1 MKALMSAEQLRL
13 GVPGGVWVA
22 ALLCVVAFAII
33 AVGLYEQRAIEAP
46 GRRHT
51 LQALR
56 IASAIV
62 ALLYVVQPAWVSE
75 RVEQL
80 PGRLAIL
87 LDASRSMLV
96 RDGDDT
102 RLSRALSSLQR
113 LYDNARD
120 KPALFVFGRELTPI
134 TRSGLALN
142 EIVPRDDTR
151 IERALNTLVG
161 GQAQDLGAVLLV
173 SDGADRAPH
182 FDPRDLRRLGVRV
195 HTLAIGDSANKPD
208 LAIESIRVDAEAFLR
223 QPAEVTVTV
232 RRTPASSEPVTVS
245 LRNGSEL
252 IRETTIVFDPDGT
265 GSAQLSFTPTK
276 LGRAVYTV

>member
-1 MKALMSAEQLRL
+1 MNALMSAEQLRL

-22 ALLCVVAFAII
+22 ALLFALALAVVVI
-33 AVGLYEQRAIEAP
+33 GLYEQRAIQAP

-56 IASAIV
+56 IASASV
-62 ALLYVVQPAWVSE
+62 AFLYVVQPAWVSE

-96 RDGDDT
+96 RDADDT
-102 RLSRALSSLQR
+102 RLARAVSLLQR

-134 TRSGLALN
+134 ARNGLALN

-151 IERALNTLVG
+151 IERALNT
-161 GQAQDLGAVLLV
+161 
-173 SDGADRAPH
+173 
-182 FDPRDLRRLGVRV
+182 
-195 HTLAIGDSANKPD
+195 
-208 LAIESIRVDAEAFLR
+208 
-223 QPAEVTVTV
+223 
-232 RRTPASSEPVTVS
+232 
-245 LRNGSEL
+245 
-252 IRETTIVFDPDGT
+252 
-265 GSAQLSFTPTK
+265 
-276 LGRAVYTV
+276 